1 MTNRVVAIFA
11 ILCFTSAA
19 VNANADLDRVVE
31 QLKSL
36 VRDFVT
42 EEDKA
47 QEYLSKIDSGS
58 QCLSVAKDMNP
69 EIVKQIAKVAMPTI
83 MECGSQ
89 FIRIRDPQE
98 RADKIKDC
106 LVEKANNFKQS
117 SGMTPEEMKMFDDAS
132 ACIQEQAKGVV

>member
-1 MTNRVVAIFA
+1 MKNQVVAIFA
-11 ILCFTSAA
+11 ILCFTAA
-19 VNANADLDRVVE
+19 VVNANADVDRVIE

-42 EEDKA
+42 DKDKA
-47 QEYLSKIDSGS
+47 QEYLSKIDSAS
-58 QCLSVAKDMNP
+58 ECLAIAKDMNP
-69 EIVKQIAKVAMPTI
+69 EIIKQMAKGAIPTI

-89 FIRIRDPQE
+89 FITLKDPQE
-98 RADKIKDC
+98 RATKIKDC